1 MTDKQFPNSIQ
12 SEKVV
17 LGGLL
22 SDSTLL
28 NDVAGE
34 IEPDD
39 FYSNKHKNLYRLIRS
54 WVHSGKHVDIL
65 MVCEYLVNTNS
76 ASKYNEL
83 AYITSLPDC
92 CPVLD
97 SVSYHAKN
105 MREKAIRRRMVLASS
120 HLQACATDGSLEI
133 DELIE
138 QGQKDLLD
146 IAGRQRGDDWHEGP
160 QLVERAQ
167 DRWEKLA
174 ALKASGS
181 VTALSTGLVALDN
194 VLSGLHPGLTLL
206 AARPSMGKTAM
217 SLNLAVAA
225 LEERVPVAF
234 FSLEMSAD
242 QLTDRMA
249 SSLAKVN
256 AWNIKTGDLSSKD
269 WDRLET
275 SALEFLHDSPLYVS
289 DKAGISIAKIAAQAR
304 RLKSRQPDL
313 GLIVVDYLQLIR
325 PPKAESMEQ
334 SVSQVSS
341 ALKVLS
347 RDLDVPILCLAQ
359 LNRGCEQRTNKRP
372 MLSDLRGSGSLEQ
385 DADVVMFL
393 YRHSY
398 YDERADPSDA
408 EIIISK
414 HRNGA
419 TGTVHVDWNA
429 SNQKFEDKTRQ
440 VVRPVEFTQVKR
452 IRKDLDDEDSQPTW
466 Y

>member
-1 MTDKQFPNSIQ
+1 MKAFPKSIQ
-12 SEKVV
+12 SERFI
-17 LGGLL
+17 LGALL
-22 SDSTLL
+22 IDNSLIYE
-28 NDVAGE
+28 VAGE

-39 FYSNKHKNLYRLIRS
+39 FYKSSHKELYVLMRS
-54 WVHSGKHVDIL
+54 WIHKSKSLDVTLLIDHLVSANDNARFGNIL
-65 MVCEYLVNTNS
+65 DVM
-76 ASKYNEL
+76 
-83 AYITSLPDC
+83 SLPEA
-92 CPVLD
+92 VGSTMLAEH
-97 SVSYHAKN
+97 HAKN
-105 MREKAIRRRMVLASS
+105 VREKAIRRRMILASEK
-120 HLQACATDGSLEI
+120 LKDNATDSQLDI

-146 IAGRQRGDDWHEGP
+146 IAGRQRGDDWFVGP

-167 DRWEKLA
+167 TRWEKLA
-174 ALKASGS
+174 ELKANDC
-181 VTALSTGLVALDN
+181 VTALSTGLVALDT

-217 SLNLAVAA
+217 ALNLTVSA
-225 LEERVPVAF
+225 LEKQVPVAF

-269 WDRLET
+269 WGRLE
-275 SALEFLHDSPLYVS
+275 SDALDFLHDSPLFVS
-289 DKAGISIAKIAAQAR
+289 DKAGVSISKITAQAR
-304 RLKSRQPDL
+304 RLKSKQPNL
-313 GLIVVDYLQLIR
+313 GLVVIDYLQLIR
-325 PPKAESMEQ
+325 QPKAESMEQ

-347 RDLDVPILCLAQ
+347 RDLDVPVLCLAQ

-393 YRHSY
+393 YRHHY

-408 EIIISK
+408 EILVTK
-414 HRNGA
+414 HRSGP
-419 TGTVHVDWNA
+419 TGTVNVDWNA
-429 SNQKFEDKTRQ
+429 TNQKFEDKIRH
-440 VVRPVEFTQVKR
+440 VSRPINFSQVKR
-452 IRKDLDDEDSQPTW
+452 TRRDIDDDDSEPTW
-466 Y
+466 L